1 MLVLTTGVQAQSH
14 LPFAGLHQLLRPL
27 LAEVGDLPDP
37 QPDAL
42 LTAFGMTS
50 APAPDLF
57 LIALAVRDLVA
68 DDAQWLARS
77 NGDVLAF
84 VA

>member
-1 MLVLTTGVQAQSH
+1 MQVESH
-14 LPFAGLHQLLRPL
+14 PPFAGLHQLLRPL
-27 LAEVGDLPDP
+27 LGEVGDLPDP
-37 QPDAL
+37 QRDAL

-57 LIALAVRDLVA
+57 LIALAALDLLA

-77 NGDVLAF
+77 SGDVLAF